1 MKIIK
6 DKRILKAIL
15 RKICKENDIDVNN
28 VYISKFGYVK
38 TVDLNK
44 KDADFCSTV
53 YEGVE
58 YKVQYLPGCF
68 YPFIL
73 PVKNN

>member
-1 MKIIK
+1 MKTIE
-6 DKRILKAIL
+6 DKRVLKDIL
-15 RKICKENDIDVNN
+15 RKICKENGIDVDN
-28 VYISKFGYVK
+28 VYISKFGYVE
-38 TVDLNK
+38 TVNHDK

-58 YKVQYLPGCF
+58 YKVQYLDGCF

-73 PVKNN
+73 PVKK

>member
-1 MKIIK
+1 M
-6 DKRILKAIL
+6 RNRRVLTAIL

-28 VYISKFGYVK
+28 VYISKFGYVE
-38 TVDLNK
+38 TVDPPSK

-73 PVKNN
+73 PVKS